1 MADVVDR
8 YVITVD
14 ADGAIKNLE
23 RFEGAQKDVNEQ
35 AQRQEEA
42 LGDAG
47 KSAVNYALK
56 LQVAFEAA
64 KKVGAVLLDSAKAAA
79 ESERAQ
85 RDLAS
90 AIRLVGGDVGKLLPQ
105 FSQQAT
111 ALQKLTGL
119 QDEQIQSLQA
129 QALRYGAAAGDV
141 EKLVEASI
149 RLANVT
155 GQDVNTAM
163 QGLIKTTQG
172 VQDRTLALVP
182 GVRELTEEQLRN
194 GDAVRIVNE
203 RFTEALDVMGPTE
216 KAWRDFDNAIEDV
229 KENFGAFLVDGT
241 RAPDIL
247 RGMALAIDEVTST
260 IMDSGGLA
268 GAMVA
273 LNIAFG
279 GGDAVLAR
287 RERIAADRLAKQAAE
302 RRAGG
307 LTFDMVADA
316 GGGPQTRQPAQ
327 AAAAAKAR
335 GGGGGKASGGG
346 PSVEFDFA
354 GSAADW
360 QAQELAAAQQTI
372 DAKLAMRLRGVE
384 LEASIEDQRLAM
396 LDESYQQEIALTQQ
410 ASDAMHSSM
419 TAAAATATKVGL
431 DGLIALASGAKVSG
445 KQIAAAMV
453 SASGQALVAQG
464 TQHLWSGIAGS
475 MWPGAGNPA
484 LIGVGLK
491 EIAIGGA
498 MAVVGGRAAASIG
511 GASASGGGGRP
522 DSAGGFQGGVGG
534 GSEIGRSGS
543 GERKITVIVEG
554 WMSPEEA
561 GHRTKKAIEE
571 ANRVGL

>member
-1 MADVVDR
+1 MADIVDK
-8 YVITVD
+8 YVIQVD
-14 ADGAIKNLE
+14 SDGAIKSLE
-23 RFEGAQKDVNEQ
+23 RFEGAQKDVNETSKG
-35 AQRQEEA
+35 QEQA
-42 LGDAG
+42 LGDAA
-47 KSAVNYALK
+47 KSAINYAAK
-56 LQVAFEAA
+56 LAVAYEAA
-64 KKVGAVLLDSAKAAA
+64 KKVGAVLLDSVKAAA

-90 AIRLVGGDVGKLLPQ
+90 AIRLVGGDVGKLLPR
-105 FSQQAT
+105 FLEQAT
-111 ALQKLTGL
+111 ALQRLTGL

-129 QALRYGAAAGDV
+129 QALRYGAATGDV

-155 GQDVNTAM
+155 GQDVNSAM

-194 GDAVRIVNE
+194 GDAIRIVNE
-203 RFTEALDVMGPTE
+203 RFAESLDALAPTE
-216 KAWRDFDNAIEDV
+216 KAWRDFDNAVSDIQESL
-229 KENFGAFLVDGT
+229 GGFLIDAARV
-241 RAPDIL
+241 PEIL
-247 RGMALAIDEVTST
+247 RGMTLALDEVTAAARDFGS
-260 IMDSGGLA
+260 LE
-268 GAMVA
+268 GALVA
-273 LNIAFG
+273 ANIALF
-279 GGDAVLAR
+279 GGDAVLER
-287 RERIAADRLAKQAAE
+287 RERIVAERLAKAAAE
-302 RRAGG
+302 RRKGG
-307 LTFDMVADA
+307 LTHDMLADA
-316 GGGPQTRQPAQ
+316 GGGAPLRPAQ
-327 AAAAAKAR
+327 EAGATRPAR
-335 GGGGGKASGGG
+335 PASGGSKPEG
-346 PSVEFDFA
+346 PGFTMDIEGSSKEWVE
-354 GSAADW
+354 
-360 QAQELAAAQQTI
+360 QEIARTNQLV
-372 DAKLAMRLRGVE
+372 DAKLAIRLRGIE

-396 LDESYQQEIALTQQ
+396 LDESYQREIALSQQ
-410 ASDAMHSSM
+410 ASDAMHASM
-419 TAAAATATKVGL
+419 TGAAATATKIAL

-498 MAVVGGRAAASIG
+498 MAVVGGRMHGGAG
-511 GASASGGGGRP
+511 GASAGAGGGSP
-522 DSAGGFQGGVGG
+522 SAGGFQGGVGG
-534 GSEIGRSGS
+534 GSEVGRSGS

-571 ANRVGL
+571 SNRVGL

>member
-64 KKVGAVLLDSAKAAA
+64 KKVGAVLIDSAKAAA

-111 ALQKLTGL
+111 ALQRLTGL

-129 QALRYGAAAGDV
+129 QALRYGVATADV
-141 EKLVEASI
+141 EKFVEASL

-194 GDAVRIVNE
+194 GDAIRIVNE
-203 RFTEALDVMGPTE
+203 RFAESLDAMGPTE
-216 KAWRDFDNAIEDV
+216 KAWRDFDNAIEDA
-229 KENFGAFLVDGT
+229 KENLGAFLVDGT

-247 RGMALAIDEVTST
+247 RGMASAMNEVVDAIMSD
-260 IMDSGGLA
+260 GGLA

-287 RERIAADRLAKQAAE
+287 RERIKAAQLADLAA
-302 RRAGG
+302 RNRAGG

-316 GGGPQTRQPAQ
+316 GGGGMMRPASPTTSP
-327 AAAAAKAR
+327 KPSKT
-335 GGGGGKASGGG
+335 GASKPSG

-360 QAQELAAAQQTI
+360 RAQELAAAQQTI

-410 ASDAMHSSM
+410 ATDAMHASV
-419 TAAAATATKVGL
+419 AGAAATATKIGL

-498 MAVVGGRAAASIG
+498 MAVVGGRAAASMG
-511 GASASGGGGRP
+511 GASASGWGGGP
-522 DSAGGFQGGVGG
+522 SSAGGFQGGVGG
-534 GSEIGRSGS
+534 GSGVGRSGS

>member
-64 KKVGAVLLDSAKAAA
+64 KKVGAVLIDSAKAAA

-111 ALQKLTGL
+111 ALQRLTGL

-129 QALRYGAAAGDV
+129 QALRYGVATADV
-141 EKLVEASI
+141 EKFVEASL

-194 GDAVRIVNE
+194 GDAIRIVNE
-203 RFTEALDVMGPTE
+203 RFAESLDAMGPTE

-229 KENFGAFLVDGT
+229 KENLGAFLVDGT

-247 RGMALAIDEVTST
+247 RGMASAMNEVVDAIMSD
-260 IMDSGGLA
+260 GGLA

-287 RERIAADRLAKQAAE
+287 RERIKAAQLADLAA
-302 RRAGG
+302 RNRAGG

-316 GGGPQTRQPAQ
+316 GGGGMMRPASPTTSP
-327 AAAAAKAR
+327 KPSKT
-335 GGGGGKASGGG
+335 GASKPSG

-360 QAQELAAAQQTI
+360 RAQELAAAQQTI

-410 ASDAMHSSM
+410 ATDAMHASV
-419 TAAAATATKVGL
+419 AGAAATATKIGL

-498 MAVVGGRAAASIG
+498 MAVVGGRAAASMG
-511 GASASGGGGRP
+511 GASASGWGGGP
-522 DSAGGFQGGVGG
+522 SSAGGFQGGVGG
-534 GSEIGRSGS
+534 GSGVGRSGS

>member
-194 GDAVRIVNE
+194 GEAVRIVNE
-203 RFTEALDVMGPTE
+203 RFAEALDVMGPTE

-287 RERIAADRLAKQAAE
+287 RERIKAAQLADLAA
-302 RRAGG
+302 RNRAGG

-316 GGGPQTRQPAQ
+316 GGGGMMRPASPTTSP
-327 AAAAAKAR
+327 KPSKT
-335 GGGGGKASGGG
+335 GASKPSG

-372 DAKLAMRLRGVE
+372 DAKLAAKLRGIE

-396 LDESYQQEIALTQQ
+396 LDEKWQQEQALQAQ
-410 ASDAMHSSM
+410 ASNAMLQTTLAASQAASS
-419 TAAAATATKVGL
+419 VGIQS
-431 DGLIALASGAKVSG
+431 LIRWASGAKVSAREVG
-445 KQIAAAMV
+445 AAMV
-453 SASGQALVAQG
+453 ATFGQQLVSQG
-464 TQHLWSGIAGS
+464 TLHLWSGIAGT
-475 MWPGAGNPA
+475 MDPLMGNPA

-498 MAVVGGRAAASIG
+498 MAAAGGRLGAG
-511 GASASGGGGRP
+511 GGHGGGGGGGSARAP
-522 DSAGGFQGGVGG
+522 SAGGFQGGVGG
-534 GSEIGRSGS
+534 GSEVGRSGS

-554 WMSPEEA
+554 WMSPEEV

-571 ANRVGL
+571 SNRVGL